1 MVIFSAEEKSR
12 IPIHLAK
19 EARRLCGC
27 VQDIFLVLLWQ
38 SSSLMDVDDSN
49 SQGNRSK
56 TLVAKCVATFF
67 LCQASGG
74 GGASSVVFQLL
85 FAAFVEY
92 AKV

>member
-38 SSSLMDVDDSN
+38 SSSLMDVDDSS

-67 LCQASGG
+67 LCHRAAAA
-74 GGASSVVFQLL
+74 ASSSNYFLL
-85 FAAFVEY
+85 LLLNMQKFS
-92 AKV
+92 

>member
-1 MVIFSAEEKSR
+1 
-12 IPIHLAK
+12 
-19 EARRLCGC
+19 
-27 VQDIFLVLLWQ
+27 
-38 SSSLMDVDDSN
+38 MDVDDSS